1 MSEDPWDSADN
12 MKVFFINPQED
23 LMQVVMAEILGD
35 VIEKNPDFDLAD
47 FRIEFDKIK
56 GERVLIKRDD
66 WERPWPPVDKD
77 AFTKKIEDFREGDSD
92 WPQIA
97 ASWEY
102 VFSTT
107 CVKCGTIIMSDP
119 FEVDMGKL
127 QWHS

>member
-1 MSEDPWDSADN
+1 MSDDPWDSADN

-56 GERVLIKRDD
+56 GERALIKMDD

-77 AFTKKIEDFREGDSD
+77 ANIIYKTDL
-92 WPQIA
+92 P
-97 ASWEY
+97 
-102 VFSTT
+102 STT
-107 CVKCGTIIMSDP
+107 SASNI
-119 FEVDMGKL
+119 FWKL
-127 QWHS
+127 F